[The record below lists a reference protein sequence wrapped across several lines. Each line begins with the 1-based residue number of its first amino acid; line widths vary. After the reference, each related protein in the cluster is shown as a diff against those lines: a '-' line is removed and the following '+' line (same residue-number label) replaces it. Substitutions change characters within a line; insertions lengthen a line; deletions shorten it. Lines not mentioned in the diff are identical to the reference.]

1 MGRQSDGATRMREFA
16 GKICIFPTR
25 QGADAY
31 FLWNSH
37 TAQTDSAGRVGVPVR
52 SVFQVC
58 IGCWPGVFCECTHD
72 QFPSIDHEHQG
83 RVGIHLAIQ
92 LFRFGI
98 SVAEKHEPR
107 LRPAPPGDQ
116 LWGSCQHMFRQN
128 FRRHA
133 CPQTFGERL
142 KKPCRDRLP
151 STQVRR
157 LVRSELYFVQRGK
170 GPAALPIEEHRLL
183 QTEDSVVTDP
193 QVDVHDC
200 SSRVITP
207 SSLPG
212 IRSIRR
218 LAAASVSHATA
229 SVRKPCRTLLGSES
243 WRGMMRFGWG
253 VVSIA
258 VWASSSKHPTTAS
271 PDENAASRHGSGGSV
286 SISCSPMSSVNSG
299 RLACREM
306 EHSSSKLLTSTRT
319 SLFRIPWFR
328 SFRPRRLRDGSLRHC
343 GVHPSM

>member
-1 MGRQSDGATRMREFA
+1 MRCQSDCATGMGEFA

-83 RVGIHLAIQ
+83 RVGIHLAVQ

-98 SVAEKHEPR
+98 SVAEKHQPR
-107 LRPAPPGDQ
+107 LRPAPPRDQ
-116 LWGSCQHMFRQN
+116 LRRSCQHMFRQDLCS
-128 FRRHA
+128 HA

-157 LVRSELYFVQRGK
+157 LVRSELYLVQRGK
-170 GPAALPIEEHRLL
+170 GPAALLIEEHRLL
-183 QTEDSVVTDP
+183 QTEGSVVTDP

-218 LAAASVSHATA
+218 LPAASVSHATA

-286 SISCSPMSSVNSG
+286 SISCSTMSSVNSG
-299 RLACREM
+299 RLACCEIQYR
-306 EHSSSKLLTSTRT
+306 SSKPRTSART
-319 SLFRIPWFR
+319 SLRRTLPLNFFRPWRLSER
-328 SFRPRRLRDGSLRHC
+328 SFRHF
-343 GVHPSM
+343 